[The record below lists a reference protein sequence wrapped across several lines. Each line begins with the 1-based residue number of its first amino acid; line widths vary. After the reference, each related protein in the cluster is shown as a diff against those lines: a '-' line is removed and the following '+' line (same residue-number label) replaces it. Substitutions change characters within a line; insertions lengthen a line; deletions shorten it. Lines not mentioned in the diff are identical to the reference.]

1 MNVHKTKKYL
11 VAASFCLVLGLGAC
25 SAGFDKTS
33 SAEDASSSPVVASSP
48 AESAVTSG
56 VPTQTKSPSGNASS
70 SESAVNDSQDS
81 DADSSSGAADD
92 EGALRDEL
100 APDVTTELTC
110 PDGTLNIDGTALS
123 VEIVDDCETVNVTGD
138 ISTVLAQG
146 VGTLN
151 LDGTGS
157 TVLMTTVDVVN
168 VSEKSSINTVVW
180 ESGNPVVNDLSTSSV
195 VVSEGRLP

>member
-1 MNVHKTKKYL
+1 MTKKHL

-48 AESAVTSG
+48 SKSAVTSG

-81 DADSSSGAADD
+81 DADSSPGADE

-146 VGTLN
+146 IGTLN